1 MIVSIFFVAISSPQG
16 FVDNKDEIFDS
27 PHVSVT
33 RTEGEILNFKCLI
46 QPEDKVLI
54 NRVQWQFSTD
64 NKTYEDVPNGVET
77 QGDELHIKSIEKRHR
92 CYYKCSLNNVDYR
105 MLVRVKGKLKLIFL
119 SKIIGLNN
127 EY

>member
-92 CYYKCSLNNVDYR
+92 GYYKCSLNNVDYR